1 MTQFAYTSP
10 AGRINEVK
18 GEILAHAIPQEVLG
32 ITGQQKKLPKN
43 QGDNVTFRRY
53 LPYGGATTN
62 ATTINTWSVT
72 LASHATQEGV
82 TPPADTLVPQD
93 ISVTLAQYS
102 CLYMYTDKTADM
114 YEDDVPAEM
123 KKQVGERMGL
133 VREMVRW
140 GAVKACSNLFYA
152 GGTTRLTVDEA
163 ISLTQLRRVSRSLLA
178 NRAKTITRIL
188 APSAN
193 YNTAPVEAAFLVF
206 CHTDVESDIRDIAGF
221 KEVAAYGQRKPVH
234 ENEIGSVDRFRFIV
248 SPELASIPDAGAAQ
262 GSTGLYYT
270 TSSSAIDVYP
280 VIVVAED
287 AWGEVALRG
296 SDSFDMTDI
305 KPGQKD
311 KSDPHGQRGY
321 VGAKFYSAAK
331 VLNDGHMA
339 VLEVGVRTLT

>member
-1 MTQFAYTSP
+1 MTQFTYATP
-10 AGRINEVK
+10 AGRVNEYK
-18 GEILAHAIPQEVLG
+18 GEILAHAVPMEVLG
-32 ITGQQKKLPKN
+32 ITGVQKKIPKN
-43 QGDNVTFRRY
+43 SGDNVTYRRY
-53 LPYGGATTN
+53 LPYGGATTS
-62 ATTINTWSVT
+62 ATTINQWVVSLST
-72 LASHATQEGV
+72 HATQEGV

-93 ISVTLAQYS
+93 ISVTLTQYS

-114 YEDDVPAEM
+114 YEDDIPAEM

-140 GAVKACSNLFYA
+140 GALKACSNLFYA
-152 GGTTRLTVDEA
+152 GGTTRLTVDEP
-163 ISLTQLRRVSRSLLA
+163 ISLNFLRRISRSLLA
-178 NRAKTITRIL
+178 NRSKTITRIL

-221 KEVAAYGQRKPVH
+221 KEVAVYGQRKPVH
-234 ENEIGSVDRFRFIV
+234 EMEIGSVDRFRFIV
-248 SPELASIPDAGAAQ
+248 SPELASIPDSGAAQ

-270 TSSSAIDVYP
+270 TANTAIDVYP
-280 VIVVAED
+280 VVVVAED
-287 AWGEVALRG
+287 AWGDVALRG
-296 SDSFDMTDI
+296 MDSFDTTDI

-339 VLEVGVRTLT
+339 VGEVGVRALT